1 MNDFRTTIWTLA
13 IAAFVLTLTFL
24 VTERETAA
32 LQHTTSIHTVAST
45 AKETITAEM
54 KSGEVGRLLL
64 VEPPS
69 AQDDKQKGAAV
80 ERPTL
85 PNTASDL
92 PVIVLVGALAV
103 AGWVVFRFTH
113 SKPNS

>member
-1 MNDFRTTIWTLA
+1 MNHFKRTIWTFA
-13 IAAFVLTLTFL
+13 IAAFLLTLTFL

-32 LQHTTSIHTVAST
+32 LQRRTLIQTIAST
-45 AKETITAEM
+45 ANETITAEM
-54 KSGEVGRLLL
+54 KSGEVVQPLP
-64 VEPPS
+64 VEMPS
-69 AQDDKQKGAAV
+69 AQDDKQKGAAG
-80 ERPTL
+80 ERATL

-103 AGWVVFRFTH
+103 AGWVVFRYTH